1 MPPVVRQTVV
11 ARQARSRGAGVH
23 LGYGLDKCASG
34 FVNQFTDPRTRRAKS
49 QLTAQQH
56 ALFREKADLVDAC
69 VGRQYQAQRYWYFK
83 EMEDVRLLISSPG
96 FRWSSRSIFPP
107 PTQIL

>member
-1 MPPVVRQTVV
+1 MPPVARQTVV

-56 ALFREKADLVDAC
+56 ALFREKADLVVFMTPAWADNTKLN
-69 VGRQYQAQRYWYFK
+69 VTG
-83 EMEDVRLLISSPG
+83 
-96 FRWSSRSIFPP
+96 
-107 PTQIL
+107 ILKKWKTYVC